1 MGITTEQDQDIGQN
15 VEDDMRSAAD
25 ELERITEKVIKG
37 VGMNAVESK
46 NCQCKC
52 RLCDYTPPFFCQS
65 WLLDFPASLSLP
77 S

>member
-1 MGITTEQDQDIGQN
+1 MGTTTEHEFGQN
-15 VEDDMRSAAD
+15 VEADMRSAAD

-46 NCQCKC
+46 YCQCKC
-52 RLCDYTPPFFCQS
+52 RLCNNTTPIFWQS
-65 WLLDFPASLSLP
+65 WLLDLPVLLSLP

>member
-1 MGITTEQDQDIGQN
+1 MGLTTEQEFGQN
-15 VEDDMRSAAD
+15 VEADMRSAAD

-46 NCQCKC
+46 YCQCKY
-52 RLCDYTPPFFCQS
+52 RLRNNTTPFFCQS
-65 WLLDFPASLSLP
+65 WLLDLPALLSPP